1 MILQKLILS
10 MIRPGSE
17 NQNILLACNHT
28 KDSPSEDGSAI
39 WFGLY
44 DHVFQKIF
52 GEKWWCPCHVH
63 PHIIV
68 FRMSLL
74 SSRLQTWHQF
84 LKRRQFLE
92 PTPQRTLNCELN
104 TGQHIM
110 GL

>member
-63 PHIIV
+63 PHNCLSHIIIV
-68 FRMSLL
+68 IKTSNLASIFEEKTILRANATTYYKL
-74 SSRLQTWHQF
+74 
-84 LKRRQFLE
+84 
-92 PTPQRTLNCELN
+92 
-104 TGQHIM
+104 
-110 GL
+110 